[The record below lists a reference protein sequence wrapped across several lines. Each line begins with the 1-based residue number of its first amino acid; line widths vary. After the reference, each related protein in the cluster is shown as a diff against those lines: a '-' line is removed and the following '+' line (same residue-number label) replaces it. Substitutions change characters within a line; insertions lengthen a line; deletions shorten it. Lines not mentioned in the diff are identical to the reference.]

1 VLYRSNRSC
10 LLFIPLSFPILPL
23 VYSMDTEHT
32 LLSCPGRVQDWLGA
46 AADQIETLL
55 HVPLPSLSGSDQ
67 AIGALRLERE
77 TPSWLIGP
85 YSLRPTNLDSG
96 TFPVTGQVPPSVSSD
111 RPLCGEKSPDRCE
124 NCVAKKGSRCSRDLP
139 SCVRCRKNG
148 LCCFYAEDVP
158 TGRRKPQERTRVRR
172 EELGL
177 SVGQF
182 LVVPASKSPALL
194 ETGEAQ
200 AAQCH
205 RPHIHLLQAVS
216 EYTQSSS
223 EKYPTI
229 PLVDSSTDTP
239 SAGNRMNSHHQTV
252 ATKRQVTMLP
262 ATPTFSTLL
271 RRASKL
277 EIARE
282 TAKVELRSMW
292 PGVIADGLNP
302 SSMRGM

>member
-1 VLYRSNRSC
+1 
-10 LLFIPLSFPILPL
+10 
-23 VYSMDTEHT
+23 
-32 LLSCPGRVQDWLGA
+32 
-46 AADQIETLL
+46 
-55 HVPLPSLSGSDQ
+55 
-67 AIGALRLERE
+67 
-77 TPSWLIGP
+77 
-85 YSLRPTNLDSG
+85 
-96 TFPVTGQVPPSVSSD
+96 
-111 RPLCGEKSPDRCE
+111 
-124 NCVAKKGSRCSRDLP
+124 
-139 SCVRCRKNG
+139 
-148 LCCFYAEDVP
+148 
-158 TGRRKPQERTRVRR
+158 VRR

-229 PLVDSSTDTP
+229 PLVDSPTDTP

-262 ATPTFSTLL
+262 ATPTFSTLP

-302 SSMRGM
+302 SSMRECEPIRTLPPVTLAHGFPQVPSPLLRKASVRTRGRKRNDTPSRISYENAPTAKFKSMPRTSQLSPSSPRSPATGRIVLCPLSRRLRSLPLWCLVRPLDRPGQIRYPSPRLPSRWILSTE